1 MEGVVISV
9 DPGICGFGCTV
20 RSERSGKRSV
30 RIDITESGC
39 TLIQKLADQLPD
51 ITLQDLFMPLTKNL
65 IFLSAEKAGC
75 HLACPVPVAIVK
87 ASEVAL
93 GLALP
98 KDTAICFLNPEIY
111 K

>member
-9 DPGICGFGCTV
+9 NPGICGFGCTV
-20 RSERSGKRSV
+20 KSERSGKRSV

-39 TLIQKLADQLPD
+39 TLIQKLADQLHD

-65 IFLSAEKAGC
+65 IFISAEKAGC
-75 HLACPVPVAIVK
+75 HLACPVPVAVVK
-87 ASEVAL
+87 ASEAAF

-98 KDTAICFLNPEIY
+98 RDAAICFLNPEIY